1 MAQPEYT
8 TYAEVV
14 AWWRANPDATIHECK
29 KALRV
34 SPEKATEARR
44 EALAARAES
53 PVTVPP
59 TPAEGYDTTP
69 AFSRDDSYSTG
80 GTAPASGPA
89 RAPDCGGN
97 GTLTRAL
104 EGETSR
110 VGIGLELPAS
120 PREVVS
126 EYPTIRD
133 GVLVISDLHVPIHSK
148 AWLERVVAHAVGQ
161 NVRRLL
167 IAGDLLDGTNMGKH
181 PSNAGEVFEQ
191 ELELARQVVAW
202 LRQYFSEITVFAGN
216 HDAWFARRIDGQIST
231 AKLLEWVCG
240 DGVRVIRFHEHC
252 YVGERWLVSHPGTY
266 SRMPSKPAYDLCAIF
281 HRNVAVAH
289 THKVAMARDV
299 SGKYWA
305 LEMGMMGDPSRVGY
319 VHQTLRTFPRHQ
331 QGALIIHE
339 GGRPELLHPDLI

>member
-8 TYAEVV
+8 TYADLIE
-14 AWWRANPDATIHECK
+14 WWRANPTATLYECRR
-29 KALRV
+29 ACRV
-34 SPEKATEARR
+34 SAEKATEARR
-44 EALAARAES
+44 EALATASTMAVE
-53 PVTVPP
+53 VPP
-59 TPAEGYDTTP
+59 TRAEGIYTP
-69 AFSRDDSYSTG
+69 LEGSLVIPT
-80 GTAPASGPA
+80 GTAPAPGPA
-89 RAPDCGGN
+89 RAPDNGGKE
-97 GTLTRAL
+97 TLTRAL

-110 VGIGLELPAS
+110 VGIGLELPPS
-120 PREVVS
+120 PREIVS

-133 GVLVISDLHVPIHSK
+133 GVLVISDLHVPLHSK
-148 AWLERVVAHAVGQ
+148 EWLERVVAHAVGQ

-240 DGVRVIRFHEHC
+240 DGVKVIRFFEHC
-252 YVGERWLVSHPGTY
+252 LVGDRWLVSHPGVY

-299 SGKYWA
+299 SGKFWA
-305 LEMGMMGDPSRVGY
+305 LEMGMMGDPRRVAY
-319 VHQTLRTFPRHQ
+319 VHQTLRTYPRHQ

>member
-8 TYAEVV
+8 TYPEVV
-14 AWWRANPDATIHECK
+14 AWWRANPDATIYECRR
-29 KALRV
+29 ACRV
-34 SPEKATEARR
+34 SAEKATEARR
-44 EALAARAES
+44 EALA
-53 PVTVPP
+53 TQP
-59 TPAEGYDTTP
+59 TTALEGSQTNPEGYGPEQT
-69 AFSRDDSYSTG
+69 FSEVRKDSTLES
-80 GTAPASGPA
+80 APASGPA
-89 RAPDCGGN
+89 RAPERE
-97 GTLTRAL
+97 GTSNLTRDIQ
-104 EGETSR
+104 GETSR
-110 VGIGLELPAS
+110 DSIGLELPES

-126 EYPTIRD
+126 DYPTIRD
-133 GVLVISDLHVPIHSK
+133 GVLVISDLHVPTHSK
-148 AWLERVVAHAVGQ
+148 EWLERVVAHAVKQ

-181 PSNAGEVFEQ
+181 PSNSGEVFEQ

-240 DGVRVIRFHEHC
+240 DGVKVIRFFEHC
-252 YVGERWLVSHPGTY
+252 LVGDRWLVSHPGVY

-299 SGKYWA
+299 SGKFWA
-305 LEMGMMGDPSRVGY
+305 LEMGMMGDPRRVAY
-319 VHQTLRTFPRHQ
+319 VHQTLRTYPRHQ